1 MGNKTGKNIL
11 LELGEVLQYKN
22 GQSKTIS
29 PADSYIYD
37 GKDYLFGILFFS
49 NIIPFNSKIIN
60 SLSNTLSIKEINEHL
75 KLIICICDDNE
86 TEFSKILSQFSKIN
100 CFVIPFKSETIQKLI
115 NKYNIFTLPTLIIID
130 KNGKTIDVLK
140 IENINNLNLNNIEG
154 WKNIYEIKKIY
165 GNKKYNIGDQGFIN
179 CHSHMLIYADY
190 LLKSF
195 DYGKG
200 NWYCDI
206 CRKTNT
212 YDVTNFYCD
221 LCGYDVCDSCYEKH
235 KKQ

>member
-1 MGNKTGKNIL
+1 MGNKTDKNFL
-11 LELGEVLQYKN
+11 LEFGEVLQYKN
-22 GQSKTIS
+22 GQQKSIS
-29 PADSYIYD
+29 SIDTLVND
-37 GKDYLFGILFFS
+37 GNSYLFGILFFS

-86 TEFSKILSQFSKIN
+86 AEFNKLMLEFSKLN
-100 CFVIPFKSETIQKLI
+100 CIIIPFKSEINQKLI

-130 KNGKTIDVLK
+130 KNGKVIDALK
-140 IENINNLNLNNIEG
+140 TENIQNLNLYKIEG
-154 WKNIYEIKKIY
+154 WKNTYEIKKLY
-165 GNKKYNIGDQGFIN
+165 GVKKYSIGDQGFVN
-179 CHSHMLIYADY
+179 CHSHMLVYADY

-206 CRKTNT
+206 CRKKNT

-221 LCGYDVCDSCYEKH
+221 LCGYDVCDSCYEKN